1 MWRFGSTKINSA
13 AADESSRSLHSRQ
26 VLFRNNGDSKRMKLS
41 FLVKIVL
48 MTQRIISARG
58 WRKM

>member
-1 MWRFGSTKINSA
+1 MWRFGSTRINSA

-26 VLFRNNGDSKRMKLS
+26 VLLRNNGGSKRMKLS